1 VTRTRARGDWNFW
14 PLLVFWGLEVG
25 VELLVAEVEVRLEVE
40 ADERKRSVSERLSDA
55 EYRVGV
61 NLQ

>member
-40 ADERKRSVSERLSDA
+40 E
-55 EYRVGV
+55 
-61 NLQ
+61 